1 MSLILHESKLMN
13 DFDPKDCPV
22 GIANENKIDR
32 VGDKLD
38 MAIQRIEEK
47 INDLKDDM
55 NKGFSDMNDKLNN
68 LKSRFDTY
76 ENVTLSQVEALI
88 EKKIKENTANKVMT
102 VIKWLIITAGGSIL
116 IAVLTKMI
124 LAALKIN

>member
-1 MSLILHESKLMN
+1 MN
-13 DFDPKDCPV
+13 EFNPKDCPV
-22 GIANENKIDR
+22 GISNNSKIDR

-47 INDLKDDM
+47 IIDLKEDV
-55 NKGFSDMNDKLNN
+55 NKGFSDMNNKLDN
-68 LKSRFDTY
+68 LEDRFNQFEVNTPAQI
-76 ENVTLSQVEALI
+76 ETLV

-102 VIKWLIITAGGSIL
+102 VIKWLIFTAGGSIL

-124 LAALKIN
+124 LAALKLN